1 MISGLLS
8 RVVVGVALLAGTAGW
23 AGAGPVV
30 EDLAGR
36 SVTLPDSVDKVILG
50 EGRLLQVL
58 GIFDTEDPTAR
69 VVGMLA
75 DFERLDPD
83 GYAAYANRFPAIDDI
98 LRFGVASEDSFSVEQ
113 AIALEPDVA
122 IFGIEGHG
130 PSAGAAEVIRAL
142 EAAGIAVVFIDFRQ
156 KPLEN
161 TEKSVELLGTVLGK
175 EERARAFLN
184 VYRAEMAKVTEPLA
198 RAGIDRPSVFIDSR
212 VGLMEECC
220 GTMGNGMLGQMVEL
234 AGADNM
240 GTALLPGVAGN
251 VSLEYLLTHQP
262 DIYMGTGIGT
272 SSTLATDSSRIAL
285 GAGISAEQAKASFNH
300 SLERLGIADLDA
312 VREGRAFAMWHHFYN
327 TPLHVAAVQRMAK
340 WFHPE
345 LFADLDPEATLK
357 MLYDKYQA
365 VPLEGVYWTEK

>member
-1 MISGLLS
+1 
-8 RVVVGVALLAGTAGW
+8 
-23 AGAGPVV
+23 
-30 EDLAGR
+30 
-36 SVTLPDSVDKVILG
+36 VILG

-83 GYAAYANRFPAIDDI
+83 GYAAYAKRFPAIDDI

-130 PSAGAAEVIRAL
+130 PSAGAAEVIKAL
-142 EAAGIAVVFIDFRQ
+142 EAAGTAVVFVDFRQ

-161 TEKSVELLGTVLGK
+161 SEKSVELLGKVLGK
-175 EERARAFLN
+175 EERAAAFLE

-198 RAGIDRPSVFIDSR
+198 KAGVDKPSVFIDSR

-220 GTMGNGMLGQMVEL
+220 GTMGNGMLGQMVDL
-234 AGADNM
+234 AGAENM

-272 SSTLATDSSRIAL
+272 SKTLATDSNRIAL
-285 GAGISAEQAKASFNH
+285 GAGISAEQAEVSFDH
-300 SLERLGIADLDA
+300 SLKRLGIADLDA
-312 VREGRAFAMWHHFYN
+312 VREARAYAMWHHFYN

-340 WFHPE
+340 WFHPD
-345 LFADLDPEATLK
+345 LFADLDPEATLE
-357 MLYDKYQA
+357 MLYDEYQA